1 MFRDPKEM
9 ADFMKSFTPQF
20 KTNKNGYEI
29 RTKILEMAQNEMWN
43 DYHAKFGAWSTSIAK
58 DGEEIVTK
66 VEMPNVPGV
75 SEVLETAEKFYSF
88 VEGKASKDKST
99 AQPGTQV
106 IKKGNPQDHLD
117 AGG

>member
-1 MFRDPKEM
+1 MFKTPQEM
-9 ADFMKSFTPQF
+9 ADFMKSFTPTV

-66 VEMPNVPGV
+66 VEMPTVPGV

-88 VEGKASKDKST
+88 VEGNKVPTKSKEE
-99 AQPGTQV
+99 
-106 IKKGNPQDHLD
+106 
-117 AGG
+117 

>member
-66 VEMPNVPGV
+66 VEMPTVPGV

-88 VEGKASKDKST
+88 VEGNKVPTKSKEE
-99 AQPGTQV
+99 
-106 IKKGNPQDHLD
+106 
-117 AGG
+117 

>member
-58 DGEEIVTK
+58 DGEEIAIK
-66 VEMPNVPGV
+66 VEMPTVPGV

-88 VEGKASKDKST
+88 VEGKTSKDKS
-99 AQPGTQV
+99 A
-106 IKKGNPQDHLD
+106 
-117 AGG
+117 A

>member
-1 MFRDPKEM
+1 MFKDPKEM

-58 DGEEIVTK
+58 DGEEIAIK
-66 VEMPNVPGV
+66 VEMPTVPGV

-88 VEGKASKDKST
+88 VEGKTSKYKS
-99 AQPGTQV
+99 A
-106 IKKGNPQDHLD
+106 
-117 AGG
+117 A

>member
-1 MFRDPKEM
+1 M

-58 DGEEIVTK
+58 DGEEIAIK
-66 VEMPNVPGV
+66 VEMPTVPGV

-88 VEGKASKDKST
+88 VEGNNSKNNS
-99 AQPGTQV
+99 
-106 IKKGNPQDHLD
+106 KKDN
-117 AGG
+117 AA

>member
-1 MFRDPKEM
+1 MFKDPKEM

-99 AQPGTQV
+99 A
-106 IKKGNPQDHLD
+106 
-117 AGG
+117 

>member
-9 ADFMKSFTPQF
+9 ADFMKSFTPQI
-20 KTNKNGYEI
+20 KYNKNGYEI

-66 VEMPNVPGV
+66 VEMPKVPGV

-88 VEGKASKDKST
+88 VEGNKVPTKSKEE
-99 AQPGTQV
+99 
-106 IKKGNPQDHLD
+106 
-117 AGG
+117 

>member
-99 AQPGTQV
+99 A
-106 IKKGNPQDHLD
+106 
-117 AGG
+117 

>member
-9 ADFMKSFTPQF
+9 ADFMKSLTPQF

-58 DGEEIVTK
+58 DGEEIAIK
-66 VEMPNVPGV
+66 VEMPTVPGV

-88 VEGKASKDKST
+88 VEGNNSKNNS
-99 AQPGTQV
+99 
-106 IKKGNPQDHLD
+106 KKDN
-117 AGG
+117 AA

>member
-58 DGEEIVTK
+58 DGEEIAIK
-66 VEMPNVPGV
+66 AEMPTVPGV

-88 VEGKASKDKST
+88 VEGNNSKNNS
-99 AQPGTQV
+99 
-106 IKKGNPQDHLD
+106 KKDN
-117 AGG
+117 AA

>member
-1 MFRDPKEM
+1 M
-9 ADFMKSFTPQF
+9 ADFMKSFTPQV
-20 KTNKNGYEI
+20 KYNKNGYEI

-66 VEMPNVPGV
+66 VEMPTVPGV

-88 VEGKASKDKST
+88 VEGNKVPTKSKEE
-99 AQPGTQV
+99 
-106 IKKGNPQDHLD
+106 
-117 AGG
+117 

>member
-58 DGEEIVTK
+58 DGEEIAIK
-66 VEMPNVPGV
+66 VEMPTVPGV

-88 VEGKASKDKST
+88 VEGNNSKNNS
-99 AQPGTQV
+99 
-106 IKKGNPQDHLD
+106 KKDN
-117 AGG
+117 AA

>member
-1 MFRDPKEM
+1 MFKDPKEM

-58 DGEEIVTK
+58 DGEEIAIK
-66 VEMPNVPGV
+66 VEMPTVPGV

-88 VEGKASKDKST
+88 VEGNNSKNNS
-99 AQPGTQV
+99 
-106 IKKGNPQDHLD
+106 KKDN
-117 AGG
+117 AA

>member
-66 VEMPNVPGV
+66 VEMPTVPGV

-88 VEGKASKDKST
+88 VEGKDKSNKT
-99 AQPGTQV
+99 
-106 IKKGNPQDHLD
+106 KE
-117 AGG
+117 

>member
-9 ADFMKSFTPQF
+9 AEFMKSLTPQF

-29 RTKILEMAQNEMWN
+29 RTKILEMAQSEMWN

-88 VEGKASKDKST
+88 VEGKTPKDKS
-99 AQPGTQV
+99 A
-106 IKKGNPQDHLD
+106 
-117 AGG
+117 A

>member
-1 MFRDPKEM
+1 MFKDPKEM

-66 VEMPNVPGV
+66 VEMPTVPGV

-99 AQPGTQV
+99 A
-106 IKKGNPQDHLD
+106 
-117 AGG
+117 

>member
-9 ADFMKSFTPQF
+9 ADFMKSFTPQI
-20 KTNKNGYEI
+20 KYNKNGYEI

-58 DGEEIVTK
+58 DGEEIAIK
-66 VEMPNVPGV
+66 VEMPKVPGV

-88 VEGKASKDKST
+88 VEGNKVPTKSKEE
-99 AQPGTQV
+99 
-106 IKKGNPQDHLD
+106 
-117 AGG
+117 

>member
-1 MFRDPKEM
+1 MFKDPKEM

-66 VEMPNVPGV
+66 VEMPTVPGV

-88 VEGKASKDKST
+88 VEGNKVPTKSKEE
-99 AQPGTQV
+99 
-106 IKKGNPQDHLD
+106 
-117 AGG
+117 

>member
-1 MFRDPKEM
+1 MFKDPKEM

-58 DGEEIVTK
+58 DGEEIAIK
-66 VEMPNVPGV
+66 VEMPTVPGV

-88 VEGKASKDKST
+88 VEGKTSKDKS
-99 AQPGTQV
+99 A
-106 IKKGNPQDHLD
+106 
-117 AGG
+117 A

>member
-1 MFRDPKEM
+1 MFKTPQEM
-9 ADFMKSFTPQF
+9 ADFMKSFTPQV
-20 KTNKNGYEI
+20 KYNKNGYEI

-66 VEMPNVPGV
+66 VEMPTVPGV

-88 VEGKASKDKST
+88 VEGNKVPTKSKEE
-99 AQPGTQV
+99 
-106 IKKGNPQDHLD
+106 
-117 AGG
+117 

>member
-1 MFRDPKEM
+1 MFKTPQEM
-9 ADFMKSFTPQF
+9 AEFMKSFTPQV

-66 VEMPNVPGV
+66 VEMPTVPGV

-88 VEGKASKDKST
+88 VEGNKVPTKSKEE
-99 AQPGTQV
+99 
-106 IKKGNPQDHLD
+106 
-117 AGG
+117 

>member
-9 ADFMKSFTPQF
+9 ADFMMSFTPQI
-20 KTNKNGYEI
+20 KYNKNGYEI

-66 VEMPNVPGV
+66 VEMPTVPGV

-88 VEGKASKDKST
+88 VEGNKVPTKSKEE
-99 AQPGTQV
+99 
-106 IKKGNPQDHLD
+106 
-117 AGG
+117 

>member
-58 DGEEIVTK
+58 DGEEIAIK
-66 VEMPNVPGV
+66 VEMTTVPGV

-88 VEGKASKDKST
+88 VEGNNSKNNS
-99 AQPGTQV
+99 
-106 IKKGNPQDHLD
+106 KKDN
-117 AGG
+117 AA

>member
-9 ADFMKSFTPQF
+9 ADFMKSFTPQV
-20 KTNKNGYEI
+20 KYNKNGYEI

-66 VEMPNVPGV
+66 VELPKVPGV
-75 SEVLETAEKFYSF
+75 EAVLETAEKFYSF
-88 VEGKASKDKST
+88 VEGTSKKDKT
-99 AQPGTQV
+99 PA
-106 IKKGNPQDHLD
+106 
-117 AGG
+117 

>member
-9 ADFMKSFTPQF
+9 AEFMKSLTPQF

-88 VEGKASKDKST
+88 VEGKTSKDKS
-99 AQPGTQV
+99 A
-106 IKKGNPQDHLD
+106 
-117 AGG
+117 A

>member
-58 DGEEIVTK
+58 DGEEIAIK
-66 VEMPNVPGV
+66 VEMPTVPGV

-88 VEGKASKDKST
+88 VEGNNSKNNR
-99 AQPGTQV
+99 
-106 IKKGNPQDHLD
+106 KKDN
-117 AGG
+117 AA

>member
-1 MFRDPKEM
+1 
-9 ADFMKSFTPQF
+9 MKSFTPQF

-58 DGEEIVTK
+58 DGEEIAIK
-66 VEMPNVPGV
+66 VEMPTVPGV

-88 VEGKASKDKST
+88 VEGNNSKNNS
-99 AQPGTQV
+99 
-106 IKKGNPQDHLD
+106 KKDN
-117 AGG
+117 AA

>member
-29 RTKILEMAQNEMWN
+29 STKILEMAQNEMWN

-99 AQPGTQV
+99 A
-106 IKKGNPQDHLD
+106 
-117 AGG
+117 

>member
-29 RTKILEMAQNEMWN
+29 RRKILEMAQNEMWN

-58 DGEEIVTK
+58 DGEEIAIK
-66 VEMPNVPGV
+66 VEMPTVPGV

-88 VEGKASKDKST
+88 VEGNNSKNNS
-99 AQPGTQV
+99 
-106 IKKGNPQDHLD
+106 KKDN
-117 AGG
+117 AA

>member
-1 MFRDPKEM
+1 MFKDPKEM

-20 KTNKNGYEI
+20 KTNKDGYEI

-58 DGEEIVTK
+58 DGEEIAIK
-66 VEMPNVPGV
+66 VEMPTVPGV

-88 VEGKASKDKST
+88 VEGKTSKDKS
-99 AQPGTQV
+99 A
-106 IKKGNPQDHLD
+106 
-117 AGG
+117 A

>member
-88 VEGKASKDKST
+88 VEGNKVPTKSKEE
-99 AQPGTQV
+99 
-106 IKKGNPQDHLD
+106 
-117 AGG
+117 